1 MRKISQV
8 PIIVLTAKDQTLNKV
23 ELLDMGADDYLTKP
37 FEIEELFA
45 RMRVAIRNKKDFE
58 NNSFIAY
65 HSLKMD
71 INSKKLYKN
80 DKEIYLTKKEFN
92 IFHLL
97 LLNKEIVVSR
107 EKILEEVW
115 GFDFEGEEKIVDVY
129 INALRKKIDTDD
141 EKYIHTVRGFG
152 YTLKKED

>member
-1 MRKISQV
+1 
-8 PIIVLTAKDQTLNKV
+8 
-23 ELLDMGADDYLTKP
+23 
-37 FEIEELFA
+37 
-45 RMRVAIRNKKDFE
+45 MRVAIRNKKDFE